1 MNVPKCAL
9 VIIGFPKMSRSWC
22 PQMSGTHC
30 VGDETLGRWD
40 TGRHWETLGDTGR
53 HWDPPVRLH
62 DPLSNHFHWSAL
74 LTMSEQSAQQKKH
87 GKIGLSNNKK
97 MSEFSP
103 VLVFLAPFFMTLKQ
117 AQDTTIN

>member
-40 TGRHWETLGDTGR
+40 TGRHW
-53 HWDPPVRLH
+53 DPPVRLH

-74 LTMSEQSAQQKKH
+74 LTMSEQHKKH

-97 MSEFSP
+97 MSGEN
-103 VLVFLAPFFMTLKQ
+103 FLQFWSSWLPSL
-117 AQDTTIN
+117 